1 MALDSYQK
9 VPKVKE
15 LGWLLTYLGCKCFF
29 HHTPLVLSF
38 ISIFTNTFNAFVILY
53 DFAFLFFFQILYLDF
68 VDFGQRSVPKGIPRI
83 SAWNDDLIATFSD
96 LDKIDD
102 TTYGLRPLKDISCTS
117 YFEVTFLILFF
128 I

>member
-1 MALDSYQK
+1 M
-9 VPKVKE
+9 
-15 LGWLLTYLGCKCFF
+15 
-29 HHTPLVLSF
+29 LSF

-68 VDFGQRSVPKGIPRI
+68 VDFGQRSVPKEIPRI

-102 TTYGLRPLKDISCTS
+102 TTYGLRPLKVSCTS